1 MKFLPVH
8 SFENPSA
15 QKIYRAYTTTFPA
28 DERRN
33 DEQFKALF
41 EHPNAFVN
49 SILWREAEVGY
60 LVLWKLSESIFV
72 EHFEVFEEFRNQKLG
87 SVVVKTLI
95 EEHSNIILES
105 EPSYLS
111 DIAERRIGFYQKNSL
126 SIINES
132 YIQPSYEEG
141 KNPLELFLMASWLP
155 EDIQAVEQ
163 EIHRTVYGVEV

>member
-1 MKFLPVH
+1 M
-8 SFENPSA
+8 
-15 QKIYRAYTTTFPA
+15 
-28 DERRN
+28 
-33 DEQFKALF
+33 
-41 EHPNAFVN
+41 
-49 SILWREAEVGY
+49 
-60 LVLWKLSESIFV
+60 
-72 EHFEVFEEFRNQKLG
+72 
-87 SVVVKTLI
+87 VKTLI

-163 EIHRTVYGVEV
+163 EIHRTVYGVEG